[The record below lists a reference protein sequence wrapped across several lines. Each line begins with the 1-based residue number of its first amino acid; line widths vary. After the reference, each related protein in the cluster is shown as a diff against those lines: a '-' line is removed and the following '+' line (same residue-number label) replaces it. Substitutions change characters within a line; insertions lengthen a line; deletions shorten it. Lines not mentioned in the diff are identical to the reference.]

1 MLLHGRWGGATFDVA
16 LRFLHEDPWRRL
28 DLLRE
33 KVPNIPFQVCLS
45 CIVADQNKIP
55 LTVLRLMP

>member
-1 MLLHGRWGGATFDVA
+1 MAPAPGLICMLLHGRWGGATFDVA

-33 KVPNIPFQVCLS
+33 KVPNIPFQVRLS
-45 CIVADQNKIP
+45 CIIADQSA
-55 LTVLRLMP
+55 L

>member
-1 MLLHGRWGGATFDVA
+1 MVLLHGRWGGATFDVA

-45 CIVADQNKIP
+45 ST
-55 LTVLRLMP
+55 TVGQDREPSL